1 MASAARRVRSQAIW
15 TLLMFK
21 LLIRFRF
28 FIILAVVQPL
38 FFLTVAALLSS
49 SDAADHDAVLA
60 QAVAGTTVMGM
71 WSATLFGAGRA
82 LLRERRA
89 GTMEF
94 WLVSP
99 QPLLAPLLAVCLSAA
114 VMGIVSAGS
123 AVVTAAVVY
132 DFQVSAGE
140 LGLFTVG
147 LLLGVVGLAMLGV
160 LMAGVFVL
168 VRQAAMLTNMLEY
181 PVWYVCALV
190 VPSASRPAVVGAIGA
205 VLSPTY
211 VGQLLRAALVDNEL
225 DTTAAGKLLA
235 LSALYLALALPFLR
249 RVGQIVRRKGDLALV

>member
-1 MASAARRVRSQAIW
+1 MIRRVRSQAVW
-15 TLLMFK
+15 TLLFFK
-21 LLIRFRF
+21 QLLRLRF
-28 FIILAVVQPL
+28 FMILAVVQPL
-38 FFLTVAALLSS
+38 FFLTVAALLAR
-49 SDAADHDAVLA
+49 SDRGADRDAVLA

-82 LLRERRA
+82 LQRERRA

-114 VMGIVSAGS
+114 AMGIVSAGS
-123 AVVTAAVVY
+123 AVVTAAAIY
-132 DFQVSAGE
+132 DFRVGAIE
-140 LGLFTVG
+140 LGLFTLG
-147 LLLGVVGLAMLGV
+147 LLLGVAGLALLGV

-181 PVWYVCALV
+181 PVWYACALV
-190 VPSASRPAVVGAIGA
+190 VPGASRPAVVSAIGA

-211 VGQLLRAALVDNEL
+211 LGELLRAALVDG
-225 DTTAAGKLLA
+225 DFDAAAAGKLVL
-235 LSALYLALALPFLR
+235 LSALYIGLALPFLR
-249 RVGQIVRRKGDLALV
+249 RVGEIVRRRGDLAMV